1 MATRFWSFRGALAV
15 FLMFNMRLLEVFDD
29 AVLDAPPQKIELGAG
44 RREPLEIDALGTTK
58 GIKEL
63 LTVAIQTRLV
73 SDVNCENLPGWSGI
87 RHVIVL
93 GIIGHEPLEFAEG
106 NAFAV
111 AQNIV
116 KFFAILWYIKEFRDA
131 GQKKF

>member
-1 MATRFWSFRGALAV
+1 
-15 FLMFNMRLLEVFDD
+15 MFNRRLLEVFDD
-29 AVLDAPPQKIELGAG
+29 TVLDTPPQKVELGAC
-44 RREPLEIDALGTTK
+44 RRKSLEIDTLSATK

-63 LTVAIQTRLV
+63 LTIAIQTRLV

-93 GIIGHEPLEFAEG
+93 GVIGHKPLEFAEG

-116 KFFAILWYIKEFRDA
+116 KFFAILWYIKKFRDA
-131 GQKKF
+131 GQKKI

>member
-1 MATRFWSFRGALAV
+1 
-15 FLMFNMRLLEVFDD
+15 MFNVLLFEIFYD
-29 AVLDAPPQKIELGAG
+29 AVLDAPPQKVELGAG
-44 RREPLEIDALGTTK
+44 RREPLEIYALGATK
-58 GIKEL
+58 RIEEL

-73 SDVNCENLPGWSGI
+73 GYVDREHLSGRSCI

-93 GIIGHEPLEFAEG
+93 GVVGHKPLEFAEG

-116 KFFAILWYIKEFRDA
+116 KFFTILWYIKEFRDA
-131 GQKKF
+131 GQKKL